1 MEIVLHKNPSSQA
14 TVLTQRNITYKYPCT
29 ILYSKSAV
37 LRNKFTHLLLLS
49 FAFKIRLYDLKTI
62 TLQKVT

>member
-14 TVLTQRNITYKYPCT
+14 TVLTQRNITYKYPFT
-29 ILYSKSAV
+29 ILYTKSTI
-37 LRNKFTHLLLLS
+37 LRNKLRYLLLS

-62 TLQKVT
+62 TLEKVT